1 MNYLRIIR
9 MSGSFFAREFK
20 KPDKARARKKVQYRE
35 VDEKTVADQFL
46 KGDATVEVVF
56 EDSPRDPIIL
66 DWESDEESI
75 RKYLGSRFIK
85 YKP

>member
-20 KPDKARARKKVQYRE
+20 KPEKVRKKAQYRE

-56 EDSPRDPIIL
+56 EDSPREPILL
-66 DWESDEESI
+66 DWESDEELI
-75 RKYLGSRFIK
+75 RKYLGTRFLK
-85 YKP
+85 YKS

>member
-20 KPDKARARKKVQYRE
+20 KLEKTRKKAQYRE

-56 EDSPRDPIIL
+56 EDSPREPILL
-66 DWESDEESI
+66 DWESDEELV
-75 RKYLGSRFIK
+75 RKYLGTRFLK
-85 YKP
+85 YKS